1 MHPSFLTSGIIDL
14 LEADQRP
21 SFIVALTPHPPTIV
35 YTNPALDAD
44 ARLQD
49 AITTRKSNNV
59 QLWEWLTDL
68 SGACPGGTGQAAA
81 NFSFMNIYWTRT
93 IVRPDMVVVG
103 ANDQPPSSEPPRKIR
118 VDEAPHVETIVP
130 PPVRV
135 IPVKDDAPE
144 STQTTAPRATAPPMA
159 SINTIAATPA
169 VPSLTSSLSLA
180 PPDYISLSRTRSGP
194 ATLPL
199 GSAEYP
205 LASPEMIQSLKR
217 STTDPG
223 WILPDILPGTWL
235 YPLYWPCCGTMSL
248 QLTS

>member
-14 LEADQRP
+14 LEVDQRP

-49 AITTRKSNNV
+49 AITTRKPNNV

-68 SGACPGGTGQAAA
+68 PGAQAAA
-81 NFSFMNIYWTRT
+81 NFFFMNIYWTRT

-103 ANDQPPSSEPPRKIR
+103 ANDQPPSSEPPRNIR
-118 VDEAPHVETIVP
+118 VDEASPVGSIVP
-130 PPVRV
+130 PPVRL
-135 IPVKDDAPE
+135 IPVEDDAPE
-144 STQTTAPRATAPPMA
+144 SIQTTAATTA
-159 SINTIAATPA
+159 STTTIAATPA
-169 VPSLTSSLSLA
+169 VPSSTSSLSLA
-180 PPDYISLSRTRSGP
+180 PPDYMLLSRTRSGP
-194 ATLPL
+194 PTLPL
-199 GSAEYP
+199 GSVEYP

-223 WILPDILPGTWL
+223 WILPDILPGTRPC
-235 YPLYWPCCGTMSL
+235 PLYWPSYGTMSL

>member
-49 AITTRKSNNV
+49 AVTTRKGNNV
-59 QLWEWLTDL
+59 RLWDWLTDL
-68 SGACPGGTGQAAA
+68 PGACPSGTGQAAA

-103 ANDQPPSSEPPRKIR
+103 ASDQPPSSESLREIR
-118 VDEAPHVETIVP
+118 VDEVPHVESIAP
-130 PPVRV
+130 PPVRLISV
-135 IPVKDDAPE
+135 NDDAPE
-144 STQTTAPRATAPPMA
+144 SIRTT
-159 SINTIAATPA
+159 AATPA

-199 GSAEYP
+199 GSVEYP

-223 WILPDILPGTWL
+223 WILPDILPGTL
-235 YPLYWPCCGTMSL
+235 FCPL
-248 QLTS
+248 

>member
-49 AITTRKSNNV
+49 AITTRKGNNV

-68 SGACPGGTGQAAA
+68 PGACTSGTGQATA

-103 ANDQPPSSEPPRKIR
+103 ANDQPPSSELPRKIR
-118 VDEAPHVETIVP
+118 VDEASHVESIVP
-130 PPVRV
+130 PPVRL

-144 STQTTAPRATAPPMA
+144 PDSVQVTAPIT
-159 SINTIAATPA
+159 TVAATSA
-169 VPSLTSSLSLA
+169 VPPLTSSLSLA

-199 GSAEYP
+199 RSVEYP

-223 WILPDILPGTWL
+223 WILPDILPGTR
-235 YPLYWPCCGTMSL
+235 PCSLHSSGHGTLSL